1 MGREYERY
9 LKEDNW
15 KGLNG
20 GKGQVKLCNFIII
33 KIIIK

>member
-1 MGREYERY
+1 MGREHERH

-20 GKGQVKLCNFIII
+20 GKGQVKLCNSTTI
-33 KIIIK
+33 KIITK